1 MSTGYAI
8 LISLG
13 ICAVAAALE
22 GVCAGKN
29 VKAFFAKLRFPA
41 YSAPLWV
48 WSMIGGAYYV
58 IFWFVLYR
66 LLRLETD
73 STLRS
78 AALALILMMKAANA
92 LSNYVIFRAQNLRL
106 SFIVGALF
114 PFMDVALFVLLI
126 ELDKVAAWALIPY
139 LLYRIYGVWWGYAVW
154 KANDP
159 AA

>member
-13 ICAVAAALE
+13 VCAVAAALE
-22 GVCAGKN
+22 GICAGKN
-29 VKAFFAKLRFPA
+29 VKAFFAKLRFPP

-78 AALALILMMKAANA
+78 AALALVLMLMAANA

-106 SFIVGALF
+106 SLIVGALF

-154 KANDP
+154 KENDR
-159 AA
+159 AV